1 MLLQDVIPYDVIGMM
16 TCKQAKLERKIPD
29 SNSRNNGSNVP
40 HQYFDSR
47 NSQLCLLFYH
57 CLQLTMASEIPIG
70 GPVLDIEGNGRTT
83 SVCAGDNNCADA
95 HTTERMVSILPH
107 YLV

>member
-1 MLLQDVIPYDVIGMM
+1 
-16 TCKQAKLERKIPD
+16 
-29 SNSRNNGSNVP
+29 
-40 HQYFDSR
+40 
-47 NSQLCLLFYH
+47 
-57 CLQLTMASEIPIG
+57 MASKIPIG